1 MEDDYYKK
9 SVGDYFTVKNYSN
22 SIIRNYKIKL
32 IVDSTI
38 DFVRESDK
46 EKVTI
51 VKVNT
56 FLNNSAFNGT
66 IDELYELLKDKK
78 NDFTTKEAG
87 QQRFEEAIEQNKGS
101 KIIIISASSKL
112 TEDYNYAVLA
122 ANNNP
127 DILVFDSR
135 QISGAYGLL
144 LSKVIDDIES
154 KISYDSLISRLQMHS
169 DRINSYFVVN
179 DIDYLVKGGRISKT
193 MGMLGKI
200 AGIKPVL
207 KLYEGKIISA
217 EKNLSQGALT
227 SGLYKY
233 LKEKIGNNKVCIFE
247 NNIFN
252 RKKESIDIIKNSK
265 HCGKLNPIIA
275 IHIGTEYL
283 AFFWYN
289 EQ

>member
-1 MEDDYYKK
+1 MDAEYYKK
-9 SVGDYFTVKNYSN
+9 SSGDYLNIKDNSK
-22 SIIRNYKIKL
+22 SIIIGYNVRL

-46 EKVTI
+46 EKVTV

-56 FLNNSAFNGT
+56 YLNKSSFTGSV
-66 IDELYELLKDKK
+66 DELYGLLKDKK

-87 QQRFEEAIEQNKGS
+87 QQRFEEAIEKNKGS

-122 ANNNP
+122 AKNNP
-127 DILVFDSR
+127 DIVVFDSR

-154 KISYDSLISRLQMHS
+154 KISYDSVISRLQMHS
-169 DRINSYFVVN
+169 DRIKSYFVVN

-193 MGMLGKI
+193 MGFLGKI
-200 AGIKPVL
+200 GGIKPVL

-217 EKNLSQGALT
+217 GKRLSSGALT
-227 SGLYKY
+227 SGLYEY
-233 LKEKIGNNKVCIFE
+233 LNEEIGNNNVYVFE

-252 RKKESIDIIKNSK
+252 RKKESISIIKNSK
-265 HCGKLNPIIA
+265 HCGKLNPVIA
-275 IHIGTEYL
+275 IHIGTDYI

-289 EQ
+289 E